1 MTCLWPWGY
10 SQPEFNVNRK
20 ESMNELDKPSSLLS
34 GPDSTASPGGTA
46 NRQVVGRFAPSPTGP
61 LHLGSLVAALG
72 SYLMAKKCG
81 GRWLVRMEDLDAPR
95 VVPGIADDML
105 RTLEMLGFR
114 WDGEVVYQS
123 RRGDAYRS
131 ALQLLDERGLVYP
144 CGCSRSEIAR
154 LASAPHPGEEGS
166 SYPGI
171 CRDGLPPGKAE
182 RSCRVRVHNGEVGFH
197 DGIMGE
203 YSRVLSVSG
212 GDFVVKRADGP
223 FAYHLA
229 VVVDDAAA
237 GVNQIVRGADL
248 LSSTP
253 RQIHLQRLLGLRIP
267 EYFHLPLVTGPGG
280 EKLSKRDNAVSLAA
294 GIDLGKEGWKLLMGS
309 LRFLGQELPSELA
322 GAPGEHLLAWGV
334 ANFDIRRVPLLPAP
348 FPAGS
353 GHGAPCPYE

>member
-1 MTCLWPWGY
+1 MDEVDNPI
-10 SQPEFNVNRK
+10 SAA
-20 ESMNELDKPSSLLS
+20 S
-34 GPDSTASPGGTA
+34 GPDTASSPGGTA
-46 NRQVVGRFAPSPTGP
+46 PPPVVGRFAPSPTGP

-72 SYLMAKKCG
+72 SYLMAKKCA

-114 WDGEVVYQS
+114 WDGEIVYQS
-123 RRGDAYRS
+123 RRGDSYRS

-182 RSCRVRVHNGEVGFH
+182 RSCRVRVHDGEVGFH

-203 YSRVLSVSG
+203 YSQILTLSG

-253 RQIHLQRLLGLRIP
+253 RQIYLQRLLGLEIP
-267 EYFHLPLVTGPGG
+267 EYFHLPLVTGPKGG
-280 EKLSKRDNAVSLAA
+280 KLSKRDNAVSLAE
-294 GIDLGKEGWKLLMGS
+294 GRELGKEGWALLTGA
-309 LRFLGQELPSELA
+309 LRFLGQEPPAELA
-322 GAPGEHLLAWGV
+322 GAPGEDILAWGV
-334 ANFDIRRVPLLPAP
+334 ENFDIRRVPRLPGP
-348 FPAGS
+348 FSGS
-353 GHGAPCPYE
+353 K